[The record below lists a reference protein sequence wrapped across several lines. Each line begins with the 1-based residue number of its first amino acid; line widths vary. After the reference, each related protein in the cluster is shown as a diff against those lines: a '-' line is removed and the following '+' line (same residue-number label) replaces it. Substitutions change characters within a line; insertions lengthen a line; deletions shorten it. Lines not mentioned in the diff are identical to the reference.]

1 MTTEIEQAIIDNA
14 SQPKK
19 VTGDAGSVEN
29 HNLKDQI
36 EAAKF
41 EAAKKAGKAA
51 SFGIKML
58 KIQPGG
64 TV

>member
-1 MTTEIEQAIIDNA
+1 MTTEIEEAITDNA
-14 SQPKK
+14 KSPKK
-19 VTGDAGSVEN
+19 VAGDAGSVEN

-41 EAAKKAGKAA
+41 EAAKNAGKATGL
-51 SFGIKML
+51 GIKLL
-58 KIQPGG
+58 KLQPGG